1 MENNEEEETEQRTA
15 KNFNE
20 GNKSST
26 TPVID
31 AANKA
36 AERLEQANA
45 EQKEILARQEMLM
58 AKNALGGQSEA
69 GKSEEKTEE
78 TPAEYAKKVMSGAI
92 GND

>member
-1 MENNEEEETEQRTA
+1 MENNEEEEKQRTA
-15 KNFNE
+15 KNSNE

-58 AKNALGGQSEA
+58 AKNALGGKAEA
-69 GKSEEKTEE
+69 GETNEKKVE
-78 TPAEYAKKVMSGAI
+78 TPAEYAKKVMSGEL

>member
-1 MENNEEEETEQRTA
+1 MEEETKTEEVETS
-15 KNFNE
+15 N
-20 GNKSST
+20 
-26 TPVID
+26 TPMID